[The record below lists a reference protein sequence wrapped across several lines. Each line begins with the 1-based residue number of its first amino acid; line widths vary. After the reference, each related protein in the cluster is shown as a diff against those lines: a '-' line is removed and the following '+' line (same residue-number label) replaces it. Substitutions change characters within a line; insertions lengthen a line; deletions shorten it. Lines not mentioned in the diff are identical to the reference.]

1 MSQSI
6 EQEFTPMRLFRFV
19 IPSVIMMAVMSLYTI
34 VDGICISYF
43 VGSNALSSTNIVY
56 PVVSLLMA
64 VGVMLATG
72 GSAYVAM
79 QLGEG
84 KKQHAREAFSMIFV
98 VGIVVSVVM
107 AVFTFLLR
115 EKLCFWLGAN
125 ELLLSDCIKY
135 LCVLMAFAP
144 ACMLQSLYQSF
155 LVTAGKPKLGMVLII
170 AAGVVNAVLDVVFMG
185 VCGMGVEGAALATG
199 IGQVIPAVVGTLF
212 FLKKEGDLYFTRFT
226 MEGKIILQSC
236 GNGSSEMVSQLANAV
251 ITVLF
256 NAILMRMEG
265 ADGVAAI
272 TIILYGQFLLSSIY
286 LGFSFGVAPIF
297 GYQLG
302 AGKKDEIRR
311 LYRMCAITIVVSAV
325 IVTAVAAFG
334 GNYIVRAFVSPGTRT
349 YELASWGFF
358 LFSFGYLFCGFN
370 IFTSGLF
377 TALSDGKRSAEVS
390 FARTFGFILICLL
403 VLPKVIGIDGVWL
416 AIPLAEAATFLLS
429 LFLTVKYLGRQYFR
443 KNA

>member
-6 EQEFTPMRLFRFV
+6 EQKFTPKRLFWFV

-43 VGSNALSSTNIVY
+43 VGSNALSSVNIVY
-56 PVVSLLMA
+56 PVVSVLMA

-72 GSAYVAM
+72 GSALVAM

-84 KKQHAREAFSMIFV
+84 KKQHAREAFSLIFA
-98 VGIVVSVVM
+98 VGIIVSIVM
-107 AVFTFLLR
+107 AVLTFVLR
-115 EKLCFWLGAN
+115 EQLCFMLGAN
-125 ELLLSDCIKY
+125 EQLLSDCIKY
-135 LCVLMAFAP
+135 LCVLMAFGP

-155 LVTAGKPKLGMVLII
+155 LVTAGKPKLGMILTI

-185 VCGMGVEGAALATG
+185 LFGMGVEGAALATG
-199 IGQVIPAVVGTLF
+199 IGQVIPAVAGTLF
-212 FLKKEGDLYFTRFT
+212 FLKKEGDLYFTRFSI
-226 MEGKIILQSC
+226 EGRTILQSC

-256 NAILMRMEG
+256 NTILMRMEG

-272 TIILYGQFLLSSIY
+272 TIILYGQFLLSSVY

-302 AGKKDEIRR
+302 AGKKDEIKR
-311 LYRMCAITIVVSAV
+311 LYRMCAITIAVSA
-325 IVTAVAAFG
+325 IIITTTAVLG
-334 GNYIVRAFVSPGTRT
+334 GDYIVRAFVSPGTKT
-349 YELASWGFF
+349 YELASRGFW
-358 LFSFGYLFCGFN
+358 LFAFGYLFCGFN
-370 IFTSGLF
+370 IFTSGIF
-377 TALSDGKRSAEVS
+377 TALSDGKHSAEVS
-390 FARTFGFILICLL
+390 FARTFGFLLISLL

-416 AIPLAEAATFLLS
+416 AIPVAEGGTFLLS
-429 LFLTVKYLGRQYFR
+429 LFLTIKYLGRQYFR